1 MDAAPGRLALS
12 DRDPEEHGYEQNTKV
27 KRLEKQRCIQPIY
40 CRMLATFSRQ
50 RCFLAMSKRL
60 AAIWRSAVA
69 STVSKCEGVGL
80 RIEVLRMLYSALIQ
94 ELDLSYARTSDGAT
108 PATWASRTN
117 SATDVTPIFSIT
129 RPR

>member
-1 MDAAPGRLALS
+1 MRRSGS
-12 DRDPEEHGYEQNTKV
+12 SEHGLESV
-27 KRLEKQRCIQPIY
+27 KELACARRCY
-40 CRMLATFSRQ
+40 G
-50 RCFLAMSKRL
+50 CF
-60 AAIWRSAVA
+60 
-69 STVSKCEGVGL
+69 
-80 RIEVLRMLYSALIQ
+80 YSAQIQ